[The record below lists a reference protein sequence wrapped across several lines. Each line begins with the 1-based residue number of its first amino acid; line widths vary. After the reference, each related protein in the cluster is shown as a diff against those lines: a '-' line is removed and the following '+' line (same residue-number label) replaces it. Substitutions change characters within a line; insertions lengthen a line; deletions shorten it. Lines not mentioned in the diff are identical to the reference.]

1 MKNYCKGNKKNSIFA
16 TKKYICFMECFIKVI
31 SSIVAPIGFI
41 FSALALWQ
49 NYRLN
54 KKQKKDALNNKLSH
68 ILEIAVKYPYV
79 EYQSFINQWIDK
91 KDASDIRYMRYD
103 MFCNLLFNFLAELY
117 EFYGGNKKK
126 MESFCD
132 IKTWVR
138 MHKLNWLYPIDP
150 NENIDGY
157 SENFRNFINSYIQ

>member
-1 MKNYCKGNKKNSIFA
+1 M
-16 TKKYICFMECFIKVI
+16 KVI
-31 SSIVAPIGFI
+31 TPIVALIGVF
-41 FSALALWQ
+41 FSAFSLWQ

-54 KKQKKDALNNKLSH
+54 KKQKENALYDKLSH

-79 EYQSFINQWIDK
+79 EYQPFIDQWLNK
-91 KDASDIRYMRYD
+91 KGDSDIRYMRYD
-103 MFCNLLFNFLAELY
+103 MFCNLLFNFLVEIY

-126 MESFCD
+126 IEGFCD

-157 SENFRNFINSYIQ
+157 SEDFRNFINSYIQ